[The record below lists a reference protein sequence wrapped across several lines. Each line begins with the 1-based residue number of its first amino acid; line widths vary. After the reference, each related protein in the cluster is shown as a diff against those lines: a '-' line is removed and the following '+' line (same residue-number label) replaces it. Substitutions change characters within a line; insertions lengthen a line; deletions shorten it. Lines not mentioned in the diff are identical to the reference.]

1 MFLRAIISGLGIAL
15 CLGAA
20 EPTQRHVAEW
30 IIRQGGSLTVDGRA
44 DPIGRMEDLP
54 AGEPLIRGVNLVGT
68 LVEPTDLRR
77 FSGLTG
83 LRELELPG
91 PQWNPNAGSKLDAN
105 DEFEA
110 IANLTGSRS
119 CTSVCIS

>member
-1 MFLRAIISGLGIAL
+1 MLSRAIIAALGITL
-15 CLGAA
+15 CLRAA
-20 EPTQRHVAEW
+20 EPPQRQVAEW

-44 DPIGRMEDLP
+44 DPIARIEDLP
-54 AGEPLIRGVNLVGT
+54 DGESLIRGINLVGT

-91 PQWNPNAGSKLDAN
+91 PQWNPNAGSKL
-105 DEFEA
+105 
-110 IANLTGSRS
+110 
-119 CTSVCIS
+119 